1 MARDIPPAGA
11 VLRYPYL
18 WLQQSRRG
26 EESGRKD
33 RPVCLVMAV
42 HDPKADLHH
51 LAFLAISS
59 QEPRPDQEAIEI
71 PDIERKRA
79 GLTGYPQA
87 WVYVSEWNYD
97 IAERSFYLDP
107 LEPIMGTFTPRFL
120 SLVARAFMPTLKQSA
135 RRISR
140 S

>member
-1 MARDIPPAGA
+1 MAHDALPAGA
-11 VLRYPYL
+11 VLRYPYR
-18 WLQQSRRG
+18 WLAQSRRG

-59 QEPRPDQEAIEI
+59 QPPGPQQETIEI

-87 WVYVSEWNYD
+87 WIYVSEWNYD

-107 LEPIMGTFTPRFL
+107 LEPVMGTFTPRFL
-120 SLVARAFMPTLKQSA
+120 AIVARAFMPTLKQNA

-140 S
+140 T